1 MSPARRALTHDATP
15 SEILREPAS
24 VGLPV
29 PSVRSGSVDIHYE
42 VQGAAEAPALL
53 LLHSL
58 GVDLGMWDP
67 QMPDFLRHHRVV
79 RYDVRGHGRS
89 GVGAAKC
96 SIEILAQDAIAVL
109 DAAQIVKAHW
119 CGLSLGGMTAMWAAS
134 RRPERVARLVLC
146 NTSAHMPPAAQWHSR
161 MELVRRE
168 GMRAVAPAVIERWF
182 TAGFRRSHP
191 EKVARIEGMLR
202 ATLPEGYAAVCG
214 AIAEMNQL
222 NDIRRIAAPT
232 LVICGAEDPA
242 TPLAHSEALCDAIAD
257 SRLVVLQAAHLS
269 NVEKPQDFST
279 AVGDFLNARANLP

>member
-1 MSPARRALTHDATP
+1 MSIRF
-15 SEILREPAS
+15 
-24 VGLPV
+24 
-29 PSVRSGSVDIHYE
+29 E

-67 QMPDFLRHHRVV
+67 QMPDLQHHRVV

-89 GVGAAKC
+89 NVGAAKC

-191 EKVARIEGMLR
+191 EKVARIEGMLEPPY
-202 ATLPEGYAAVCG
+202 LKG
-214 AIAEMNQL
+214 M
-222 NDIRRIAAPT
+222 
-232 LVICGAEDPA
+232 
-242 TPLAHSEALCDAIAD
+242 
-257 SRLVVLQAAHLS
+257 RLS
-269 NVEKPQDFST
+269 VEPSP
-279 AVGDFLNARANLP
+279 R

>member
-1 MSPARRALTHDATP
+1 M
-15 SEILREPAS
+15 
-24 VGLPV
+24 

-67 QMPDFLRHHRVV
+67 QMPDFLRHHRII

-96 SIEILAQDAIAVL
+96 SIEILAQDAMAVL

-134 RRPERVARLVLC
+134 HRPERVARLVLC
-146 NTSAHMPPAAQWHSR
+146 NTSAHLPPATLWHSR

-168 GMRAVAPAVIERWF
+168 GMRAVAPAVLERWF
-182 TAGFRRSHP
+182 TAGFRSSQP
-191 EKVARIEGMLR
+191 EKVARIEKMLE
-202 ATLPEGYAAVCG
+202 ATPPEGYAAACG
-214 AIAEMNQL
+214 AIAGMNQL
-222 NDIRRIAAPT
+222 SGIRRIAAPT
-232 LVICGAEDPA
+232 LVICGATDPA
-242 TPLAHSEALCDAIAD
+242 TPLAHSVALCDAIAD
-257 SRLVVLQAAHLS
+257 SRLVVVPAAHLS
-269 NVEKPQDFST
+269 NVESPQEFSA
-279 AVGDFLNARANLP
+279 AVGDFLGAPANLP